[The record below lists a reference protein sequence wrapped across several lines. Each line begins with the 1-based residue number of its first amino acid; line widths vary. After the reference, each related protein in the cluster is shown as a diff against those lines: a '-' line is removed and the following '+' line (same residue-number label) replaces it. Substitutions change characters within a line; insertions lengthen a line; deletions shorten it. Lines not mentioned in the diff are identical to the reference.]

1 MPEAIPAAM
10 PDKLAPLKDQSL
22 RYRSFII
29 LGISLLA
36 FTLWVSLAPVESAVV
51 AKGHIRAMENSKP
64 IQHLRGGKIASIAAR
79 SGDPVSKGSVLL
91 QLDVAEEQSALK
103 ANLRDYLMTLL
114 AMEIAQTHI
123 NQFQQLRFSEKVLLL
138 AKRLQDSQI
147 LSMRQQSFTETI
159 QRQKDQLALLDSRE
173 QQLHLSIEA
182 QKIENR
188 ARLERLELVEKQHT
202 AVLALAGKNY
212 VSEIQLDEIA
222 QRVIDLRSAINSSV
236 QKISASQSELQQ
248 IPIQR
253 KLLASE
259 LIQQANLDNN
269 QALHRIITIEK
280 NINQLKNRI
289 ANSSIRASH
298 DGVVSHLKRKNPGET
313 VMPGE
318 EIMRLVP
325 NKEELLIEARIR
337 PTDID
342 LVWPGQI
349 ARIRLTAFNSRATP
363 LLEGTV
369 HWVSADRHEDAEGYY
384 FIAEVRI
391 DKHQLDSIPQL
402 HLSSGMPAETILITA
417 KRSIAAYLFEPL
429 LRGVSRS
436 LRES

>member
-1 MPEAIPAAM
+1 MQ
-10 PDKLAPLKDQSL
+10 DNLSPLQDRSL
-22 RYRSFII
+22 RNRTFVI

-36 FTLWVSLAPVESAVV
+36 FSLWVALAPVESAVL
-51 AKGHIRAMENSKP
+51 AKGHIRAIQDSKP
-64 IQHLRGGKIASIAAR
+64 IEHLRGGKISSINAR
-79 SGDPVSKGSVLL
+79 SGAQVYKGNILL
-91 QLDVAEEQSALK
+91 QLDVSEEQSALK

-114 AMEIAQTHI
+114 EMEIAQTHI
-123 NQFQQLRFSEKVLLL
+123 NQFEQLQFSEKVLLL
-138 AKRLQDSQI
+138 AKRLQETQA
-147 LSMRQQSFTETI
+147 LRMRQQSFADTI
-159 QRQKDQLALLDSRE
+159 DRKKDQLALLDSRE
-173 QQLHLSIEA
+173 YQLQLSIEA
-182 QKIENR
+182 QQIENQ
-188 ARLERLELVEKQHT
+188 ARLERLELLTKQHT
-202 AVLALAGKNY
+202 GVLALAEKNY

-222 QRVIDLRSAINSSV
+222 QRLIDSRSAIASSR
-236 QKISASQSELQQ
+236 QKITAAQSELQQ

-253 KLLASE
+253 KLLVSE
-259 LIQQANLDNN
+259 LSQQANLENN
-269 QALHRIITIEK
+269 QAAHRIINIED
-280 NINQLKNRI
+280 NINRLKNRI
-289 ANSSIRASH
+289 ANGTIRASH
-298 DGVVSHLKRKNPGET
+298 DGVITHLKRKNPGET

-363 LLEGTV
+363 LLEGNV
-369 HWVSADRHEDAEGYY
+369 HWVSVDRHEDAEGYY

-391 DKHQLDSIPQL
+391 DKHQLETIPQL
-402 HLSSGMPAETILITA
+402 YLSSGMPAETILITA

>member
-1 MPEAIPAAM
+1 
-10 PDKLAPLKDQSL
+10 
-22 RYRSFII
+22 
-29 LGISLLA
+29 
-36 FTLWVSLAPVESAVV
+36 
-51 AKGHIRAMENSKP
+51 
-64 IQHLRGGKIASIAAR
+64 
-79 SGDPVSKGSVLL
+79 
-91 QLDVAEEQSALK
+91 
-103 ANLRDYLMTLL
+103 
-114 AMEIAQTHI
+114 
-123 NQFQQLRFSEKVLLL
+123 
-138 AKRLQDSQI
+138 
-147 LSMRQQSFTETI
+147 MRQQSFTETI
-159 QRQKDQLALLDSRE
+159 DRQQDQLALLDSRE

-188 ARLERLELVEKQHT
+188 ARLERLELVNKQHA
-202 AVLALAGKNY
+202 AVVALVGKNY

-222 QRVIDLRSAINSSV
+222 QRVIDLRSAINSSI

-269 QALHRIITIEK
+269 QALHRIINIED

-298 DGVVSHLKRKNPGET
+298 DGVVTHLKRKNPGET

-369 HWVSADRHEDAEGYY
+369 YWVSADRHEDGEGYY

-402 HLSSGMPAETILITA
+402 HLSSGMPAETILVTA
-417 KRSIAAYLFEPL
+417 KRSIVAYLFEPL

>member
-1 MPEAIPAAM
+1 MQNN
-10 PDKLAPLKDQSL
+10 LAPLKDQSL
-22 RYRSFII
+22 RNRSLIT
-29 LGISLLA
+29 LAISLLA
-36 FTLWVSLAPVESAVV
+36 FALWVALAPVESAVL
-51 AKGHIRAMENSKP
+51 AKGHIRSIEDSKP
-64 IQHLRGGKIASIAAR
+64 IQHLHGGKISSIEAR
-79 SGDPVSKGSVLL
+79 SGTQVDKGNILL
-91 QLDVAEEQSALK
+91 QLDVSEEQSALK

-114 AMEIAQTHI
+114 EMEIAQAHI
-123 NQFQQLRFSEKVLLL
+123 NKFEQLRFSDKVLLL
-138 AKRLQDSQI
+138 AKRLQETQT
-147 LSMRQQSFTETI
+147 LSMRQQSFAETI
-159 QRQKDQLALLDSRE
+159 NRKNDQLALLDNRE
-173 QQLHLSIEA
+173 QQLQLSIRA
-182 QKIENR
+182 QQIENQ
-188 ARLERLELVEKQHT
+188 ARLERHEMLNKQHH

-222 QRVIDLRSAINSSV
+222 QRVIDSRSAIDSSA
-236 QKISASQSELQQ
+236 QKISASQSEIQQ

-253 KLLASE
+253 KLLISE
-259 LIQQANLDNN
+259 LSQQANLDSN
-269 QALHRIITIEK
+269 QAIHRIINIED

-289 ANSSIRASH
+289 ANGTIRASH
-298 DGVVSHLKRKNPGET
+298 DGVVTHLKRKNPGET

-349 ARIRLTAFNSRATP
+349 ARIRLTAFNSRAMP

-391 DKHQLDSIPQL
+391 DKNQLDSMPQL
-402 HLSSGMPAETILITA
+402 YLSSGMPAETILITA
-417 KRSIAAYLFEPL
+417 KRSISAYLFEPL
-429 LRGVSRS
+429 LRGISRS